1 MTDDGSEFSWEEA
14 IKNSAVVGLKPF
26 EFWELTPVELE
37 NYVQGRI
44 YYMEVENDRSITNAW
59 LSAGLE
65 RQKRLPKLESLLTKR
80 EKPKQT
86 NEQMLAMVKML
97 NEAFGGVVVEG

>member
-1 MTDDGSEFSWEEA
+1 M
-14 IKNSAVVGLKPF
+14 KPH
-26 EFWELTPVELE
+26 EFWELTPIELE
-37 NYVQGRI
+37 NYFAGRI
-44 YYMEVENDRSITNAW
+44 EYIEIENDRSITNAW

-86 NEQMLAMVKML
+86 DQQMLAMVKVL
-97 NEAFGGVVVEG
+97 NEAFGGVVVEDRR